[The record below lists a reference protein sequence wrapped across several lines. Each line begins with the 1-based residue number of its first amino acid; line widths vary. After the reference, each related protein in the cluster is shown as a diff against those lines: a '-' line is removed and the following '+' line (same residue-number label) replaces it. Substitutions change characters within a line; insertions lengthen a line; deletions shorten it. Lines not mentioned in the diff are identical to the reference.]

1 VRTTKGTAV
10 KTPKSAAGS
19 RDVPI
24 APHTIEQVRHHLDHY
39 TDDGRD
45 ALLFPADHGGNLAP
59 STWNR
64 HWYKARA
71 AAGRPDLHLHDLRH
85 SSLTWMAQAGAT
97 TRELM
102 DAAGHSSPAA
112 ALRYQ
117 HVADGRRRELAARLS
132 KIADES

>member
-1 VRTTKGTAV
+1 
-10 KTPKSAAGS
+10 
-19 RDVPI
+19 
-24 APHTIEQVRHHLDHY
+24 
-39 TDDGRD
+39 
-45 ALLFPADHGGNLAP
+45 LAP

-71 AAGRPDLHLHDLRH
+71 AAGRPDLHHLRDLRH
-85 SSLTWMAQAGAT
+85 SGLTWMAQAGAT